1 MRDFDQWFNERRQ
14 RELDQFKVGTE
25 VVVTLHGEC
34 RPYVKHGTQEIG
46 VRGMV
51 IGIEDHAADGHTLM
65 VYYRQTLRGK
75 GICGYYTPGE
85 LRVFNMLTDIAW
97 TDEER
102 AALMAA
108 APGQPQPRRTRHE

>member
-34 RPYVKHGTQEIG
+34 KPYILHGEREIG
-46 VRGMV
+46 VRGIV
-51 IGIEDHAADGHTLM
+51 VSTDDDSRGRDHPIRVLFRHPLSPIFRSSAYA
-65 VYYRQTLRGK
+65 
-75 GICGYYTPGE
+75 PGE

-102 AALMAA
+102 AELEAA
-108 APGQPQPRRTRHE
+108 ADARSDTGEGMG